1 MNGRILIVEDEAI
14 PALELQLRLQS
25 WHYEVTRI
33 EAGGARA
40 IEASR
45 EDPPDLVI
53 MDVVLADDVDG
64 LQAAEVIRAE
74 IDVPIVFLTAV
85 ESRVAAA
92 VGDDASCAI
101 VSKPYHTA
109 DLKDAI
115 ERLLA

>member
-1 MNGRILIVEDEAI
+1 VSGRILIVEDEAI
-14 PALELQLRLQS
+14 PALELQLRLES
-25 WHYEVTRI
+25 WDYEVTRT

-64 LQAAEVIRAE
+64 LRAAEVIRAE

-92 VGDDASCAI
+92 VGDDTSCAI
-101 VSKPYHTA
+101 VPKPYHTA